1 MKKIVILLTALL
13 LLALVGCGDKT
24 GGESSPTE
32 QTYTGV
38 LDEKK
43 DFMITVVSEDGG
55 DAYVF
60 GIGGISV
67 DAQVGDTVT
76 VTYTG
81 DPIDGATATEVALAE

>member
-1 MKKIVILLTALL
+1 MKKIAILLTALL
-13 LLALVGCGDKT
+13 LLTLVGCGDKS
-24 GGESSPTE
+24 GGESSSPD
-32 QTYTGV
+32 QTFTGV

-60 GIGGISV
+60 GIDGISV

-81 DPIDGATATEVALAE
+81 DPIDGATATEVTLAE